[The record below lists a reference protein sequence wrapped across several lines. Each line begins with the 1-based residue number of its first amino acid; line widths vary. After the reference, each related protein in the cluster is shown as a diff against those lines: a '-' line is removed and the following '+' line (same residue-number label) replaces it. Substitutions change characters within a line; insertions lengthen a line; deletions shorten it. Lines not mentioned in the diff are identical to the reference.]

1 MSFVLHL
8 FVASQKGFMRDRMA
22 LFWTFAF
29 PVFFILLFG
38 VIFSG
43 SRQEPVAVGVVRDGA
58 ARSAGAARPDP
69 VEAALRGNP
78 ALEVRAGTRAELAD
92 RLAAGDLGV
101 VVHAPASLAAD
112 VAAGRPAEVEVIFD
126 PVSASARDVAVPVIA
141 AALSE
146 LDGALRGAPPLIT
159 TRLTTV
165 TADRLRTIDFLV
177 PGILAMALMQLGL
190 FGTAAPLVQLRERK
204 VLRRLGAT
212 PLPRWALL
220 VSQVLHRLTIALV
233 QVVIIIV
240 VGRVVFGVE
249 IGGNVALLAVFCVLG
264 ALTFISLGYLIAA
277 LSPTEE
283 SVFGISSVLNFPM
296 MFLSGIFFPLEVMP
310 DWIRPVVQAIPLTY
324 LGDGLRQL
332 MVGAPPVHALGLDA
346 LILGLWLAAA
356 VTLSIRL
363 FRWE

>member
-8 FVASQKGFMRDRMA
+8 YAASQKSFMRDRMA
-22 LFWTFAF
+22 MFWTLAF

-43 SRQEPVAVGVVRDGA
+43 SRQEPVAIGVA
-58 ARSAGAARPDP
+58 QPAGAGGPDA
-69 VEAALRGNP
+69 VSAALRGNA
-78 ALEVRAGTRAELAD
+78 ALEVQAGARAELTD
-92 RLAAGDLGV
+92 RLAAGDLRV
-101 VVHAPASLAAD
+101 VVDAPPSLAAD

-126 PVSASARDVAVPVIA
+126 PTSAAARDVAVPVIGA
-141 AALSE
+141 VLSE

-159 TRLTTV
+159 IRFTTV
-165 TADRLRTIDFLV
+165 TADRLRSIDFLV

-233 QVVIIIV
+233 QVVIIIA
-240 VGRVVFGVE
+240 VGRLVFGVE
-249 IGGNVALLAVFCVLG
+249 IGGNVGLLAVFSALG

-277 LSPTEE
+277 LSRTEE

-296 MFLSGIFFPLEVMP
+296 MFLSGIFFPLETMP

-324 LGDGLRQL
+324 LGDALRQL
-332 MVGAPPVHALGLDA
+332 MVGAPPAHALGLDA
-346 LILGLWLAAA
+346 LVLGLWLAAA